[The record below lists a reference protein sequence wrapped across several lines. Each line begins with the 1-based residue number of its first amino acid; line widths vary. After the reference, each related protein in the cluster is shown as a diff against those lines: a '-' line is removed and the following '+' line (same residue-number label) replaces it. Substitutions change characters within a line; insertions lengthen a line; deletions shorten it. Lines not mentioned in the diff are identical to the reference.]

1 MGEERA
7 KAMTA
12 AACVPR
18 PLLRLKMSSME
29 EENML
34 ERLRLALLRECSQ
47 RLNTEPRLARDAF
60 RRAFLESV
68 STQNIKNLLYSTSK
82 KYRISTKI
90 VIQSTK
96 KTYITN

>member
-1 MGEERA
+1 MGEDRA

-12 AACVPR
+12 AAPR

-47 RLNTEPRLARDAF
+47 RLNTEPKLARDAF

-68 STQNIKNLLYSTSK
+68 SNKNAKILIHTKTIKRSVTL
-82 KYRISTKI
+82 R
-90 VIQSTK
+90 
-96 KTYITN
+96 

>member
-68 STQNIKNLLYSTSK
+68 STNKRTYLKSLFTSIYVQK
-82 KYRISTKI
+82 HS
-90 VIQSTK
+90 
-96 KTYITN
+96 